1 MHRSDTRFLGTIE
14 TAMRFPRLL
23 IATICAVA
31 LLCVPAGADAA
42 PAKSS
47 KQSKMTQCKWAAKKK
62 PTAKQRRAATRRCS
76 QRWARRT
83 VKRSVKRQA
92 TTTQAAARPQAS
104 TPTAEAQP
112 AAVAAPVVTTP
123 MQDELVACTNRERV
137 AAGLSP
143 VSIDPAL
150 IRAAQGHAE
159 DMNARNYFD
168 HVTPEGRTPWDR
180 IRAQLNGADPFGTM
194 GENIAKGF
202 SQAQATCDAW
212 MASPAHR
219 ENIMNADFELIGTG
233 YVAGY
238 AVQNF
243 GAR

>member
-1 MHRSDTRFLGTIE
+1 MRGSDTRLLQTIE
-14 TAMRFPRLL
+14 PPMRFPRLL

-47 KQSKMTQCKWAAKKK
+47 KQSKLTQCKWAAKQKS
-62 PTAKQRRAATRRCS
+62 TAKQRRAATRRCS
-76 QRWARRT
+76 QRWARRS
-83 VKRSVKRQA
+83 VKRSVNRQA
-92 TTTQAAARPQAS
+92 PRPQATPRQQTS
-104 TPTAEAQP
+104 TPVAEARP
-112 AAVAAPVVTTP
+112 AVVAAPVATTP
-123 MQDELVACTNRERV
+123 MQDDLVACTNRERV

-143 VSIDPAL
+143 LATDPAL

-168 HVTPEGRTPWDR
+168 HITPEGRTPWDR
-180 IRAQLNGADPFGTM
+180 IRAQLAGADPFATM

-212 MASPAHR
+212 MASPGHR
-219 ENIMNADFELIGTG
+219 ENILNPDFTLIGTG

-238 AVQNF
+238 AAQNF